1 MMKPEFETCYVNLP
15 LRYIYNFPEYLDF
28 FVENCIQPELGLD
41 CLGDECLSMD
51 WLLSIRDRLV
61 DAGLKC
67 TVHLPFL
74 DLKPSSLNPAIRN
87 ASIETLRTAFELAKI
102 FSPQRMVM
110 HPSFTS
116 WLEPPLFER
125 AYTYCVEGIRT
136 LSDSW
141 PDHPPLCLE
150 NTHEFTPDAI
160 VRLVKELDRE
170 NIGICFDLGH
180 WFSFS
185 KGAENDDFDLWFD
198 AFAPYIKH
206 LHLHDNHG
214 SKDEHLALGKG
225 SMNWDYIVSR
235 ISELAPLPTFT
246 LEPHNRD
253 DFTLTYA
260 YFREHVASKL
270 F

>member
-1 MMKPEFETCYVNLP
+1 MKPEFETCYVNLP
-15 LRYIYNFPEYLDF
+15 LRYIYNSPEYLDF
-28 FVENCIQPELGLD
+28 FIENSIQPELGLD

-51 WLLSIRDRLV
+51 WLMSVRDRLEE
-61 DAGLKC
+61 AELKC

-87 ASIETLRTAFELAKI
+87 ASIDTLLTAFELAKF
-102 FSPQRMVM
+102 FSPQRMVL

-125 AYTYCVEGIRT
+125 SYTNCVEGIRR
-136 LSDSW
+136 LSNSW

-150 NTHEFTPDAI
+150 NTYEFTPDAI
-160 VRLVKELDRE
+160 TRLVTDLDRD

-185 KGAENDDFDLWFD
+185 KGAENDDFDVWFN

-206 LHLHDNHG
+206 VHLHDNHG
-214 SKDEHLALGKG
+214 SKDEHLALGRG
-225 SMNWDYIVSR
+225 SMNWDYIISR
-235 ISELAPLPTFT
+235 IGEIDPLPTFT
-246 LEPHNRD
+246 LEPHNRE
-253 DFTLTYA
+253 DFDVTYS
-260 YFREHVASKL
+260 YFREHVAVKL

>member
-1 MMKPEFETCYVNLP
+1 MKPEFETCYVNLP

>member
-1 MMKPEFETCYVNLP
+1 MKPEFETCYVNLP
-15 LRYIYNFPEYLDF
+15 LRYIYNSPEYLDF
-28 FVENCIQPELGLD
+28 FIENSIQPELGLD

-51 WLLSIRDRLV
+51 WLMAIRDRL
-61 DAGLKC
+61 DEAELGC

-87 ASIETLRTAFELAKI
+87 ASIDTLHTAFELAKV
-102 FSPQRMVM
+102 FSPKRMVM

-125 AYTYCVEGIRT
+125 AYVNCVEGIRR
-136 LSDSW
+136 LSNLW

-150 NTHEFTPDAI
+150 NTYEFTPEPI
-160 VRLVKELDRE
+160 VRLVKDLGRE

-180 WFSFS
+180 WHSFS
-185 KGAENDDFDLWFD
+185 KGYEHGDFDLWFD
-198 AFAPYIKH
+198 AFAPHIKH

-214 SKDEHLALGKG
+214 SKDEHLALGQG
-225 SMNWDYIVSR
+225 SMNWDYIVTR
-235 ISELAPLPTFT
+235 TAELDPMPTFT

-260 YFREHVASKL
+260 YFREHVAARL

>member
-1 MMKPEFETCYVNLP
+1 MKPEFETCYVNLP

-160 VRLVKELDRE
+160 VRLLKELDRE